1 MVLKHIYYNIVCCR
15 LLSIYKLY
23 YMPTKLTNAFKQAL
37 GLGIIA
43 GMRTFSAPVVVS
55 HVYSRH
61 PSKQLKNTPAQFMQ
75 TIATSKVFKVLA
87 AGELVGDKLPYTPN
101 RTSTGGLIGRFLSGA
116 LCGATVYKAN
126 HRQPVIGGIVG
137 GAAAIGSAFGCMFL
151 RVTLGKRTGLPDPV
165 IGAIEDAIVIATGTA
180 LAKRM

>member
-1 MVLKHIYYNIVCCR
+1 MEF
-15 LLSIYKLY
+15 
-23 YMPTKLTNAFKQAL
+23 KLTNAFKQAA

-61 PSKQLKNTPAQFMQ
+61 PSKQLKGTPAQFMQ

-87 AGELVGDKLPYTPN
+87 AGELVGDKMPAAPN

-116 LCGATVYKAN
+116 LCGATVYRAN
-126 HRQPVIGGIVG
+126 YQQPVIGGIIG
-137 GAAAIGSAFGCMFL
+137 GTAAIGSAFGCMFL
-151 RVTLGKRTGLPDPV
+151 RMAVGKRTGLPDPV
-165 IGAIEDAIVIATGTA
+165 VGAIEDAIVIATGTA
-180 LAKRM
+180 LAKHM